1 MTAIRAFIA
10 IELPDAIRERL
21 SLLLNRLKCPE
32 TSAVRWV
39 PVTNIHL
46 TLKFLGDTSPN
57 NLEILSKILHAEAA
71 RRQPF
76 ELEVGGIGTFPNL
89 RRPRVIWVGVQAPHE
104 LLALQRSI
112 EGEAIRLGYNPD
124 GRPFS
129 PHLTLGRVNQNATP
143 HEVRQIS
150 EVLLRQPSEKL
161 GKVAVDQVILFRSD
175 LRPTGAVYTPLT
187 TARLRR

>member
-10 IELPDAIRERL
+10 IELPDAIREKL
-21 SLLLNRLKCPE
+21 SLLLDRLKCPE

-39 PVTNIHL
+39 PVSNIHL

-57 NLEILSKILHAEAA
+57 NLEIFSKILHAEAA
-71 RRQPF
+71 RRRSF
-76 ELEVGGIGTFPNL
+76 EFEIGGIGTFPNL
-89 RRPRVIWVGVQAPHE
+89 RRPRVIWVGVQAPAE
-104 LLALQRSI
+104 LIGLQRSI

-143 HEVRQIS
+143 QEVRQIS
-150 EVLLRQPSEKL
+150 DVLLKQPSEKL
-161 GKVAVDQVILFRSD
+161 GKVTVDRVVLFRSD
-175 LRPTGAVYTPLT
+175 LRPNGAVYTPLA
-187 TARLRR
+187 TAKLGH

>member
-10 IELPDAIRERL
+10 IELPDAIREKL
-21 SLLLNRLKCPE
+21 THLLDRLKCPE

-39 PVTNIHL
+39 PVSNIHL

-57 NLEILSKILHAEAA
+57 NLEILSKILLAEAA
-71 RRQPF
+71 RRHFF
-76 ELEVGGIGTFPNL
+76 EFEVGGIGTFPNL
-89 RRPRVIWVGVQAPHE
+89 RRPRVIWVGVQAPGE
-104 LLALQRSI
+104 LLSLQRSI
-112 EGEAIRLGYNPD
+112 EAEVIRLGYNPD

-150 EVLLRQPSEKL
+150 EVLLKQPTEKL
-161 GKVAVDQVILFRSD
+161 GKVAVDRVILFRSD
-175 LRPTGAVYTPLT
+175 LRPTGAIYTPLA
-187 TARLRR
+187 TAKLGN

>member
-10 IELPDAIRERL
+10 IELSDAIREKL
-21 SLLLNRLKCPE
+21 SQLLTRLKCPE

-39 PVTNIHL
+39 PVSNIHL
-46 TLKFLGDTSPN
+46 TLKFLGDTSPS

-71 RRQPF
+71 RRKPF
-76 ELEVGGIGTFPNL
+76 EFEVGGIGTFPNL
-89 RRPRVIWVGVQAPHE
+89 RRPRVIWVGVQAPRE

-112 EGEAIRLGYNPD
+112 EAEAVRLGYNPD

-150 EVLLRQPSEKL
+150 EVLLRQPSETL
-161 GKVAVDQVILFRSD
+161 GKISVDRVILFRSD
-175 LRPTGAVYTPLT
+175 LRPTGAVYTPLA
-187 TARLRR
+187 TAMLGR